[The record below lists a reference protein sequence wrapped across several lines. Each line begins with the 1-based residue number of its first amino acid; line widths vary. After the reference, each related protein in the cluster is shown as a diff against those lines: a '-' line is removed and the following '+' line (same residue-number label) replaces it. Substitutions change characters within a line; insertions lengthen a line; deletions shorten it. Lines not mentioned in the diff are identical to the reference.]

1 MRTDF
6 IPHRF
11 HFGRNWTVT
20 IASREKW
27 LQYRDSVPGHN
38 DVWFTDRSRCK
49 NRSRAGYYCHRDGK
63 GTFLFLGRYAT
74 VFRTEVMAKL
84 RCSHRLED
92 LNTDCRHI
100 SICSD
105 SHMALRAL
113 TVPATH
119 SRLVGQ
125 CKEALKRLAK
135 CNRLRLLWVPGH
147 TGTRCN
153 EIANA
158 LASLGARSRVV
169 GPEPFVEIARC

>member
-63 GTFLFLGRYAT
+63 GTFLFLGRYAI
-74 VFRTEVMAKL
+74 VFQTEVMAIMGCAQ
-84 RCSHRLED
+84 RFED
-92 LNTDCRHI
+92 LNTEGRYI

-105 SHMALRAL
+105 SQAVLRAL
-113 TVPATH
+113 AVPVTH
-119 SRLVGQ
+119 SWLVGG
-125 CKEALKRLAK
+125 CKEALGRLAER
-135 CNRLRLLWVPGH
+135 NRLRLLWVPGH
-147 TGTRCN
+147 TGIFGRTLRD
-153 EIANA
+153 
-158 LASLGARSRVV
+158 LGS
-169 GPEPFVEIARC
+169 